1 MAVIDVVIPT
11 YNHAPMLR
19 EALRSLVAQTEP
31 RWHAYVINNNSTDD
45 TVQVIDSFADSR
57 ITRTDFANHGVI
69 GAARN
74 TGIIAGSAEFVA
86 FLDSDDVWYP
96 DKLAQVLAAFT
107 TGVDLVCH
115 AERWLETDGTSR
127 VVEYGSRGRD
137 HYDGLLFGGNAL
149 STSAVT
155 MRRTLLERVRGFDT
169 DPQIVT
175 AEDYDLWLRASR
187 EGGRFVFL
195 PQPLGEFR
203 RRQGSESSRI
213 SRNAEAERAVL
224 RKHFSG
230 DGSPRERV
238 RRRRRFA
245 LVDYG
250 AARSYQRDGALKAS
264 WSSLIRCILMY
275 PLLLRPYAALV
286 LLLRDT
292 ILRRGAHV

>member
-1 MAVIDVVIPT
+1 MTVVDVVIPT

-19 EALRSLVAQTEP
+19 EALSSLVAQTEP
-31 RWHAYVINNNSTDD
+31 RWHAYVVNNNSTDD
-45 TVQVIDSFADSR
+45 TTQVIDSFKDSR
-57 ITRTDFANHGVI
+57 ITRIDFANHGVI
-69 GAARN
+69 GASRN
-74 TGIIAGSAEFVA
+74 TGITAGLAEFVA
-86 FLDSDDVWYP
+86 FLDSDDVWYS
-96 DKLAQVLAAFT
+96 DKLACVLAAFT
-107 TGVDLVCH
+107 TDVDLVCH

-127 VVEYGSRGRD
+127 VIEYGRRGRD

-155 MRRTLLERVRGFDT
+155 MRRTLLERLRGFDT

-203 RRQGSESSRI
+203 RRHGSESSRI

-224 RKHFSG
+224 YKHFSV
-230 DGSPRERV
+230 DCSPRERV

-250 AARSYQRDGALKAS
+250 AARSYQRDRALRAS
-264 WSSLIRCILMY
+264 WSSLLRCIFTY
-275 PLLLRPYAALV
+275 PLLVRPYAALV
-286 LLLRDT
+286 LLVRDT
-292 ILRRGAHV
+292 IFRNGANV

>member
-1 MAVIDVVIPT
+1 MAVVDVVIPT

-19 EALRSLVAQTEP
+19 EALRSLVEQTEP
-31 RWHAYVINNNSTDD
+31 RWHAYVVNNNSTDD
-45 TVQVIDSFADSR
+45 TVQVIDSFTDSR
-57 ITRTDFANHGVI
+57 ITRIDFANHGII
-69 GAARN
+69 GASRN
-74 TGIIAGSAEFVA
+74 AGIFAGSAEFVA

-96 DKLAQVLAAFT
+96 DKLAQVLAAFVNGT
-107 TGVDLVCH
+107 DLVCH

-155 MRRTLLERVRGFDT
+155 IRRTLLERVRGFDA
-169 DPQIVT
+169 DPKIVT

-195 PQPLGEFR
+195 SQPLGEFR
-203 RRQGSESSRI
+203 RRHGSESSWV

-224 RKHFSG
+224 RKHFSS
-230 DGSPRERV
+230 DGSPHERI

-250 AARSYQRDGALKAS
+250 AARSYQRDRSLRAS
-264 WSSLIRCILMY
+264 WSSLLRCIFTY
-275 PLLLRPYAALV
+275 PLLLRPYAALI
-286 LLLRDT
+286 LLVRDSV
-292 ILRRGAHV
+292 IRRGVHV